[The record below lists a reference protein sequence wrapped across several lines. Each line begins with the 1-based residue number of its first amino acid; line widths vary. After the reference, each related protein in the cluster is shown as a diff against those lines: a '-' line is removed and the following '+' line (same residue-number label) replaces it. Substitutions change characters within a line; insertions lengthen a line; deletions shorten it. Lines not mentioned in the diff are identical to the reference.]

1 VRRAAAAAVAGLL
14 MFCVVTPA
22 PARATAAEEG
32 ELLSLINA
40 LRSSRGLRPAV
51 VHAELRARADEWA
64 RRMAAARA
72 IFHSPLDQRVHAD
85 WVRLGE
91 NVAVDVS
98 VEAAERALEA
108 SPDHLTNLVSPAYD
122 YVGIGVAHGADGGVY
137 VVQEFMQLAS
147 GPPRQPVPA
156 QPPPTVSKLRAP
168 APARP
173 RPSPRRPPLPSP
185 RPLAALAPPQPSSRL
200 TDVFGR
206 LREFDA
212 AVTRTRR
219 H

>member
-14 MFCVVTPA
+14 VFCVVTPA

-32 ELLSLINA
+32 ELLSLVNA

-51 VHAELRARADEWA
+51 VHAELRALADEWA

-72 IFHSPLDQRVHAD
+72 ISHSPLEQRVHAD

-108 SPDHLTNLVSPAYD
+108 SPDHLTNLVTPAYD
-122 YVGIGVAHGADGGVY
+122 YIGIGVAHGADGGVY

-147 GPPRQPVPA
+147 GPPRQPPPAVP
-156 QPPPTVSKLRAP
+156 KHRAP

-200 TDVFGR
+200 TEVFGR

-212 AVTRTRR
+212 AVTRSRR